1 MRTAKQ
7 IINENM
13 KKVWMTQWAEDDKGR
28 SVFNFMPT
36 PNKNDP
42 INKLRRAQQVV
53 IFRLRSEHIQLNKHL
68 NRIGVRENAR
78 CPLCPC
84 PEESVAHY
92 LYECPALDNL
102 RTEFLP
108 PNPDPKSTLFG
119 DKDQLENTYKFH
131 VMANSRRV
139 KAQ

>member
-13 KKVWMTQWAEDDKGR
+13 KKAWMTQWAEDDKGR

-68 NRIGVRENAR
+68 NRIGVKENAR
-78 CPLCPC
+78 CPLCSC